1 MIKYRVITVNGFCE
15 FPDKNEKCLAF
26 HTQYGIGEIEA
37 IDDTPAWDNAA
48 HCLAIEAAVD
58 EMVSAK
64 LLELNYTNFKGE
76 PSVGDVAA
84 GVADNEAEWH
94 LEAVEVNKWY
104 SAVYAAMY
112 AYAETVTEATA
123 LSPVDFIASLPQLN
137 L

>member
-1 MIKYRVITVNGFCE
+1 MIKYRVITENGFCE

-37 IDDTPAWDNAA
+37 IDDTPVWDKAA

-58 EMVSAK
+58 EMVAAK

-104 SAVYAAMY
+104 SVVYAAMY
-112 AYAETVTEATA
+112 AYLAEVTEETAMPVEEFVAT
-123 LSPVDFIASLPQLN
+123 LPQFS
-137 L
+137 

>member
-37 IDDTPAWDNAA
+37 IDDIPVWDKSA
-48 HCLAIEAAVD
+48 HCAAIEAAVD
-58 EMVSAK
+58 EMVAAK
-64 LLELNYTNFKGE
+64 LSELNYTNFKGE

-84 GVADNEAEWH
+84 GVADNDAKWH

-104 SAVYAAMY
+104 SSVYSQMY
-112 AYAETVTEATA
+112 NYLESVTEETA
-123 LSPVDFIASLPQLN
+123 QPIETFINSLPKFGN
-137 L
+137 